1 MMMGLATGPP
11 RSYLSLA
18 PSFPRGQVILRM
30 AHLSRL
36 VGSEDED
43 LHSVLAGAG
52 FDHRRITMS
61 DVSASCMAL
70 PETINKEGSKR
81 RGDGG
86 REDDE
91 REEEGF
97 LGRAGQVGTQLVG
110 LGSIQM
116 GLYVIIFF

>member
-11 RSYLSLA
+11 RSCTSWA
-18 PSFPRGQVILRM
+18 PSFHGGQVILRM
-30 AHLSRL
+30 AHLLRL

-52 FDHRRITMS
+52 FDYRRITMS
-61 DVSASCMAL
+61 DVSARCMAL
-70 PETINKEGSKR
+70 PETTNKEGSKQ

-91 REEEGF
+91 GD
-97 LGRAGQVGTQLVG
+97 GRWCYGSGG
-110 LGSIQM
+110 LG
-116 GLYVIIFF
+116 